1 MAKMWP
7 RGLPQWVVQ
16 DPRRSAEREVY
27 AKLDK
32 ELDDG
37 WSVYYSRPWWGIS
50 RTGAELDGEADFV
63 VAHPD
68 KGVLFLEV
76 KGGLVIHDPKT
87 SDWTSKDRF
96 GVTHRIKDPMQQ
108 ALKSKHELLKKFR
121 ATQGWP
127 AQRVRMRHGVVL
139 PDCDPKTTD
148 VVGGYEQQLF
158 CFATEVRD
166 RLGDWVEDRL
176 ASHVGDQHD
185 IEIGPGAKG
194 VSAID
199 TTIAA
204 PARLTVPM
212 HRELDADMALQDALL
227 TGAQLQAVMFIDA
240 FPRVVVEGGAG
251 TGKTLIACELAIRS
265 SRAGRRALLCC
276 LSEAL
281 AVSLR
286 RRIGELPGL
295 TIKTLAET
303 RVAASDARLGRF
315 DTVIVDEGQDVDW
328 GDWDLLEKCLE
339 ADSRLRV
346 LFDSNQAVYRARDDL
361 ETRLRAS
368 ALPLS
373 LNLRNTRRIAAV
385 TEPLYRGPLI
395 HCTGAE
401 GRPAVLYECPIA
413 NAASNVAATVLELV
427 QGQSLAPGDIA
438 VLVPDVKA
446 ANDIKTR
453 LFAAKLKS
461 TDALAPA
468 SNAVVVETI
477 ARFKGLESAAIVV
490 MADRVC
496 ANNSELSY
504 VAVSRARALLVV
516 VGPVAGTAL
525 GRALLEG
532 GGEQVTH

>member
-1 MAKMWP
+1 MARMWP
-7 RGLPQWVVQ
+7 RSLPQWVVQ
-16 DPRRSAEREVY
+16 DPRRFAEREVY

-32 ELDDG
+32 GLDDS

-63 VAHPD
+63 VAHPA

-76 KGGLVIHDPKT
+76 KGGLVIHDPTT
-87 SDWTSKDRF
+87 SNWTSKDRF

-139 PDCDPKTTD
+139 PDCDPTTAD
-148 VVGGYEQQLF
+148 MVGGYEQQLF
-158 CFATEVRD
+158 CFSSEVRD
-166 RLGDWVEDRL
+166 RLGKWVEDRL
-176 ASHVGDQHD
+176 ASHIGDQHD

-194 VSAID
+194 ISAID
-199 TTIAA
+199 ATIAA

-212 HRELDADMALQDALL
+212 HRELEADIAQQDALL

-265 SRAGRRALLCC
+265 SRSGRRALLCC

-286 RRIGELPGL
+286 RRIGELPRL
-295 TIKTLAET
+295 TIKTLAEI
-303 RVAASDARLGRF
+303 RIDASEARHGRYE
-315 DTVIVDEGQDVDW
+315 TVIVDEGQDVEW
-328 GDWDLLEKCLE
+328 ADWDLLEKYLE
-339 ADSRLRV
+339 ANGLLRV

-361 ETRLRAS
+361 ETRLQAT

-401 GRPAVLYECPIA
+401 GRPAVLYECPSID
-413 NAASNVAATVLELV
+413 AASNVVATVLELV

-438 VLVPDVKA
+438 VLAPNANA

-453 LFAAKLKS
+453 LFAAKVKS
-461 TDALAPA
+461 TNAVEPV

-477 ARFKGLESAAIVV
+477 ARFKGLESVATVIL
-490 MADRVC
+490 ADRVC

-504 VAVSRARALLVV
+504 VGVSRARALLIV
-516 VGPVAGTAL
+516 VGPIADTAL
-525 GRALLEG
+525 GRALREG
-532 GGEQVTH
+532 GGEVVTK